1 MNRNSSTWNGHC
13 HDDKNE
19 ILANLVSQKIEK
31 LKDKEKQAFYK
42 KTIRRNRTGPA
53 EKTGPSQSQLIIIDR
68 SFDLITPLV
77 HEQTYQAMLADFCDS
92 TDNEYEIDKTD
103 DLSGPLMNE
112 KDKLWAKY
120 RGVFRM
126 PDLG

>member
-1 MNRNSSTWNGHC
+1 M
-13 HDDKNE
+13 
-19 ILANLVSQKIEK
+19 ANLVSQKIEK